1 MKMNIA
7 IIYGGKSAEHEI
19 SLMSAKNVFFN
30 LNKERFNP
38 VLIKITKSGNWVSDL
53 ESAINNTFSDII
65 DFEGYIPKD
74 ELFFDP
80 GSEFPLVFKSNPEFK
95 LTIDAVFPVLH
106 GPNGEDGTVQG
117 LLKLLNLP
125 FVGPSLLGSALGM
138 DKEVMKRL
146 LKEGGIKIGNYI
158 SARNGSIPE
167 YEDVKSRLGLPVF
180 IKPANMGSSVGIS
193 KVRNNEQ
200 YIDAIKLAYKYDS
213 KIVIEEF
220 IEGREIECA
229 VLGNENPAASI
240 AGEIKATKDFYD
252 YEAKYLDDKA
262 YEIIIPAEID
272 QNVMENIRKVALK
285 TFQILECEGLSRVD
299 VFLTM
304 DNEIIVNEIN
314 TIPGFTS
321 ISMYPMLWKNSGI
334 EYQEL
339 ISKLIDFAVSRYI
352 REKCLKT
359 EF

>member
-1 MKMNIA
+1 MNIA
-7 IIYGGKSAEHEI
+7 IVFGGKSAEHEI

-30 LNKERFNP
+30 LNKVRFNP
-38 VLIKITKSGNWVSDL
+38 ILIKITKSGNWVSDL
-53 ESAINNTFSDII
+53 LSAVNSTFSDIT
-65 DFEGYIPKD
+65 DFEGFNPED

-95 LTIDAVFPVLH
+95 LKIDVVFPVLH

-125 FVGPSLLGSALGM
+125 FVGPSLIGSALGM

-146 LKEGGIKIGNYI
+146 LKEAGINIGDFI
-158 SARNGSIPE
+158 GARNGYIPDFE
-167 YEDVKSRLGLPVF
+167 EIKIKLGLPVF

-193 KVRNNEQ
+193 KVRNKVQ
-200 YIDAIKLAYKYDS
+200 YFEAVDLAYKYDT
-213 KIVIEEF
+213 KIVIEEY

-229 VLGNENPAASI
+229 VLGNENPDASI
-240 AGEIKATKDFYD
+240 AGEIKAAKDFYD

-272 QNVMENIRKVALK
+272 QEVMEEIRKVAIK

-299 VFLTM
+299 VFLTNN
-304 DNEIIVNEIN
+304 NEIIVNEIN

-321 ISMYPMLWKNSGI
+321 ISMYPMLWKNTGI

-339 ISKLIDFAVSRYI
+339 ISKLIDFAVSRFD
-352 REKCLKT
+352 REKNLKT

>member
-1 MKMNIA
+1 MNIA

-38 VLIKITKSGNWVSDL
+38 ILIKITKSGNWVSNLDL
-53 ESAINNTFSDII
+53 AIKNSFSDII
-65 DFEGYIPKD
+65 DFEGFSPKD
-74 ELFFDP
+74 ELLFDP
-80 GSEFPLVFKSNPEFK
+80 GSNFPLVFKSNPDFK
-95 LTIDAVFPVLH
+95 LSINAVFPVLH

-146 LKEGGIKIGNYI
+146 LKEAGIKIGNYI
-158 SARNGSIPE
+158 SARNGMIPD
-167 YEDVKSRLGLPVF
+167 YEDVLSKLGLPVF

-193 KVRNNEQ
+193 KVRNREQ
-200 YIDAIKLAYKYDS
+200 YIEAIKLAYNYDT

-229 VLGNENPAASI
+229 VLGNENPEASI
-240 AGEIKATKDFYD
+240 AGEIKAAKDFYD
-252 YEAKYLDDKA
+252 YEAKYLDNKA

-272 QNVMENIRKVALK
+272 QDVMEKLRYVVVK
-285 TFQILECEGLSRVD
+285 TFQTLECEGLSRVD
-299 VFLTM
+299 VFLTKN
-304 DNEIIVNEIN
+304 NEIVVNEIN

-339 ISKLIDFAVSRYI
+339 ITELIELAISRYQ
-352 REKCLKT
+352 RDENLKMSI
-359 EF
+359 

>member
-1 MKMNIA
+1 MNIA
-7 IIYGGKSAEHEI
+7 IIFGGKSAEHEI

-30 LNKERFNP
+30 LNKKRFNP
-38 VLIKITKSGNWVSDL
+38 ILIKITKSGNWVSDF
-53 ESAINNTFSDII
+53 ESAYNNTFSDIV
-65 DFEGYIPKD
+65 DFEGFSPKD
-74 ELFFDP
+74 ELYFDP
-80 GSEFPLVFKSNPEFK
+80 GSEFPILFQSNPEFK
-95 LTIDAVFPVLH
+95 IKIDAVFPVLH

-117 LLKLLNLP
+117 FLKLLNLP

-146 LKEGGIKIGNYI
+146 LIGAGIKIGKYI
-158 SARNGSIPE
+158 CAKNDTIPD
-167 YEDVKSRLGLPVF
+167 YEEVKSKLGLPVF

-193 KVRNNEQ
+193 KVRNIEQ
-200 YIDAIKLAYKYDS
+200 YLDAIKIAYKYDT

-229 VLGNENPAASI
+229 VLGNENPVASI

-272 QNVMENIRKVALK
+272 HNVMEKIKTIAVK

-299 VFLTM
+299 VFLTENN
-304 DNEIIVNEIN
+304 DIIVNEIN

-339 ISKLIDFAVSRYI
+339 ISKLIDFAVSRYV
-352 REKCLKT
+352 REKGLKT
-359 EF
+359 DF